1 MNPPLS
7 AGGVP
12 AAVEPPRVMTLDF
25 EPPVDNI
32 VIDTTTEDDNG
43 NEHTVISSRSDE
55 HFPSA
60 EGGGRRNSAVITS
73 DELRRA
79 SFRIANAEK
88 EKKRKRDRE
97 DAKAKEESFYEAFT
111 NITRDCKTANIAT
124 NPHLIEMRTNMKR
137 TLEIQED
144 HKLAMT
150 SMNAAM
156 NRMCLQMDQFAAKL
170 ENLKSGDVSLSDTEG
185 LQNCLDGLHQKMRE
199 DVTNCINSA
208 TTIPPSKRVRR
219 GEFPGRRPSAS
230 DENHIERESVE
241 MIDVS
246 TDAESES
253 DAPIGTASSATP
265 AGPKQ
270 GTLLSLRQKREIAN
284 KARSQAASESQ
295 AAERQKKKTYAE
307 VTIPPPGG
315 RQNDQTKKRGPRNRG
330 RRGQNNED
338 RESDNNNGSS
348 DDDKR
353 GDRSRSNNRANSG
366 GRDKSPRWVKKTFQV
381 INDSKGYNHMETE
394 EDWIRIESKTKNQ
407 KRRQNARYK
416 ISEDLSDREVILH
429 NIPTLDRAGVPET
442 ADADADRAV
451 KVLRELQGGG
461 YTLKNGHIFGTER
474 QVRNN
479 RNKIGCQPITI
490 TLKDGYIAED
500 IKLAADKVGL
510 LNARDPKANDTAEDN
525 IGYLRRSLS
534 EEERK
539 RIGTTKKFFESKA
552 GKALKEIRRRQYES
566 KRNAAA
572 WSKIDVEQGA
582 SIPVNATRATHPA
595 VAKPDAEA
603 TRASLRVMAESG
615 STTAQTLLKEMAA
628 ADAAAA
634 EEANKYNQDNNGFI
648 QGLK

>member
-1 MNPPLS
+1 MDLPP

-12 AAVEPPRVMTLDF
+12 AVAEPLGVMTLDF
-25 EPPVDNI
+25 DPPVDNI
-32 VIDTTTEDDNG
+32 AIDSTTEDNNG
-43 NEHTVISSRSDE
+43 NENTVISSRSDE
-55 HFPSA
+55 HFPSV
-60 EGGGRRNSAVITS
+60 EGGGRRNSANGTS

-144 HKLAMT
+144 QKLAMT

-156 NRMCLQMDQFAAKL
+156 NRMCLQMDQFSAKL

-185 LQNCLDGLHQKMRE
+185 LQNCLDGLHQKMVE

-295 AAERQKKKTYAE
+295 AAERQKNKTYAE
-307 VTIPPPGG
+307 VTIPPPG
-315 RQNDQTKKRGPRNRG
+315 
-330 RRGQNNED
+330 
-338 RESDNNNGSS
+338 
-348 DDDKR
+348 
-353 GDRSRSNNRANSG
+353 
-366 GRDKSPRWVKKTFQV
+366 
-381 INDSKGYNHMETE
+381 
-394 EDWIRIESKTKNQ
+394 
-407 KRRQNARYK
+407 
-416 ISEDLSDREVILH
+416 
-429 NIPTLDRAGVPET
+429 
-442 ADADADRAV
+442 
-451 KVLRELQGGG
+451 
-461 YTLKNGHIFGTER
+461 
-474 QVRNN
+474 
-479 RNKIGCQPITI
+479 
-490 TLKDGYIAED
+490 DG
-500 IKLAADKVGL
+500 K
-510 LNARDPKANDTAEDN
+510 
-525 IGYLRRSLS
+525 
-534 EEERK
+534 
-539 RIGTTKKFFESKA
+539 TTK
-552 GKALKEIRRRQYES
+552 Q
-566 KRNAAA
+566 RNAAPETGDGVD
-572 WSKIDVEQGA
+572 KTTKTE
-582 SIPVNATRATHPA
+582 RATTITE
-595 VAKPDAEA
+595 VATTTREGTGVEA
-603 TRASLRVMAESG
+603 TTEQTVGAETRVPDG
-615 STTAQTLLKEMAA
+615 
-628 ADAAAA
+628 
-634 EEANKYNQDNNGFI
+634 
-648 QGLK
+648 